1 MKVLP
6 IGIADFKMLRQENLL
21 YVDKTGHLLNLIKN
35 GRKYFLSRPR
45 RFGKSLT
52 LSTIGAMFSGQVDLF
67 KGLQAEDWVKQQAEK
82 PSPVLRFNMSESS
95 TTDGLILNQSLKNM
109 IARKAR
115 NIDVTLYS
123 DLLPD
128 MLIELVEGIYKKSGP
143 VVVLID
149 EYDKPILDYIS
160 DVSKAEEMRNVLR
173 GFYTTIKSCSDEG
186 YMRFVMI
193 TGISK
198 FSKTGVFSAMN
209 DLLDISLSKKYS
221 DIVGYTQG
229 ELEHNFADWIDDT
242 AEKEN
247 ISREKLLSD
256 LKEYYD
262 GFSFDG
268 KVRLYNPFS
277 ILSFFEN
284 EEFNNYWYDSGSPSF
299 IVNWMRQH
307 HIESPEE
314 YRHKIVDKEFTKS
327 QEIERT
333 DPASFLF
340 QSGYLTIEKRT
351 GDLVT
356 LDYPNR
362 EVLDSLSKMYLRLI
376 YKIEGYTSLGNDLWT
391 ALKNGDLPEIVRLYN
406 QAIAYVAYDDFK
418 LNKQNEF
425 WYRSMFVML
434 LRGAGIRYYTEPHLA
449 EGRPDLVIEFE
460 NIVIVLEFK
469 FAKARTAKGKT
480 GKKEA
485 TKSEVAKT
493 EATTATTATT
503 ATAVDTVEEKGLE
516 GLRQVLEKMYIEPY
530 KSKNHKV
537 ICAVLVADEKKR
549 QVTMFQL
556 AG

>member
-6 IGIADFKMLRQENLL
+6 IGIADFKAFHQKNLL
-21 YVDKTGHLLNLIKN
+21 YVDKTGQLLELIEN
-35 GRKYFLSRPR
+35 GSKYFLSRPR

-52 LSTIGAMFSGQVDLF
+52 LSTLAAMFSGQAELF
-67 KGLQAEDWVKQQAEK
+67 KGLKAESWVKQQAEK
-82 PSPVLRFNMSESS
+82 PSPVLRFNMSVHS
-95 TTDGLILNQSLKNM
+95 TNDASILYKSLREM
-109 IARKAR
+109 IAIEAR
-115 NIDVTLYS
+115 NSDVTLYS
-123 DLLPD
+123 DLANN
-128 MLIELVEGIYKKSGP
+128 MLTELIVAIFKKSGP

-149 EYDKPILDYIS
+149 EYDKPILDCIR

-173 GFYTTIKSCSDEG
+173 GFYTTIKRCSDEG
-186 YMRFVMI
+186 YLNFVMI

-209 DLLDISLSKKYS
+209 DLLDISLMRKYS

-229 ELEHNFADWIDDT
+229 ELEYSFADWIDDT
-242 AEKEN
+242 AEKES
-247 ISREKLLSD
+247 ISREELLSH

-268 KVRLYNPFS
+268 KVRIYNPFS
-277 ILSFFEN
+277 ILNFFATGEL
-284 EEFNNYWYDSGSPSF
+284 NNFWYDSGSPSF
-299 IVNWMRQH
+299 IVEWMRQH

-314 YRHKIVDKEFTKS
+314 YRHKIVDKEFTNS

-469 FAKARTAKGKT
+469 FAKARTTKGKT

-485 TKSEVAKT
+485 AESEVAKT
-493 EATTATTATT
+493 EATT